1 MSSDADAAAETIA
14 LFASLY
20 TGNYCSMAASVLFIY
35 DAFVTSDREAVC
47 FGTTKRTGAAFL
59 FFANKWISMSVYV
72 MVLVTFA
79 TLPSDKVSSLSL
91 SPGQGRSDGYQSC
104 SSLVIVLW
112 AAQTL
117 QFVPGAVFSALRA
130 YVLSRSKP
138 LTLLV
143 LALSLAPV
151 GANLV
156 PYGYQVVSFIFIIH
170 IGTDAVQGVVVI
182 ISRVPLIAADCL
194 LVYITWTKLNN
205 WSGLKDI
212 TKARRPS
219 LSDILFRGGTI
230 YFVVLFVLNVL
241 HLILSAT
248 AVAGNEDGS
257 YVTQFTAPLTAI
269 LTSHFLLELQEAER
283 LIVRL
288 DPGDPLHS
296 SRNPWDSAPSF
307 ISSLGGFVNPALSA
321 QSEDDDGI
329 DLQVCSHSNSSGEK
343 NKAQVEVPEAAASA
357 SPSLTA

>member
-47 FGTTKRTGAAFL
+47 FGTTKRTGAAVL

-79 TLPSDKVSSLSL
+79 PLPSDKYSESRNVTCIAH
-91 SPGQGRSDGYQSC
+91 SC

-156 PYGYQVVSFIFIIH
+156 PYGYQVTGQNYPPFGCLAAFNTTAALELKSPL
-170 IGTDAVQGVVVI
+170 VI

-194 LVYITWTKLNN
+194 LIYITWTKLNN
-205 WSGLKDI
+205 WGGLKDI

-257 YVTQFTAPLTAI
+257 YVTQFTAPYV
-269 LTSHFLLELQEAER
+269 SHPIPDGNMSWR
-283 LIVRL
+283 
-288 DPGDPLHS
+288 S
-296 SRNPWDSAPSF
+296 SHDR
-307 ISSLGGFVNPALSA
+307 SSLVHPQTHSDSYLALPPRTA
-321 QSEDDDGI
+321 R
-329 DLQVCSHSNSSGEK
+329 SG
-343 NKAQVEVPEAAASA
+343 AAHRQA
-357 SPSLTA
+357 